1 MAAVLAAGAVSGC
14 ASPEPKRSFSTPT
27 ALCDMPIEPSLLDPV
42 LPRSGERISMRTAG
56 AIGWDRCLVSVDG
69 REVLSASFEWFEKGT
84 EPAKVAR
91 SQRNL
96 ALDEHVSDDRRYA
109 WRDRGAVSHVT
120 CPNPKVS
127 SRKGTYELFASV
139 YVVDAA
145 KEEAM
150 KKLVLGFAEA
160 VSKSEE
166 CSG

>member
-1 MAAVLAAGAVSGC
+1 MAAVLAIGAVAGFS
-14 ASPEPKRSFSTPT
+14 SHEPKRNFATPT
-27 ALCDMPIEPSLLDPV
+27 ALCDTPIEGKLLDPV
-42 LPRSGERISMRTAG
+42 LPRSGETISMRAAG
-56 AIGWDRCLVSVDG
+56 VIGWDRCLVSVDDE
-69 REVLSASFEWFEKGT
+69 EVMSASFEWFEKGT
-84 EPAKVAR
+84 KPVKVAK

-96 ALDEHVSDDRRYA
+96 VLVERVSDDGRYA
-109 WRDRGAVSHVT
+109 WGDRGAVSHVT

-127 SRKGTYELFASV
+127 SRKGTYELLASV

-150 KKLVLGFAEA
+150 KKLVLGFAGA